1 MHKFLMIP
9 VSVIPQWTKDNV
21 PTYGA
26 GMFSNDGQFMLID
39 DAHPETTYLRWLGP
53 NADQLP
59 AVLAA
64 ATRVT
69 KSEFEQLLAD
79 PLSSWYI
86 APGVE

>member
-1 MHKFLMIP
+1 MHNFLMIP

-21 PTYGA
+21 PTYSA

-64 ATRVT
+64 STSITVLEI
-69 KSEFEQLLAD
+69 KQMSAD
-79 PLSSWYI
+79 PQSIWFT
-86 APGVE
+86 GGDE